1 MPEFTLG
8 QKVIGGPRLH
18 RKHKRGRRKE
28 WVTYDFDKKLIEGIF
43 IGFRTYA
50 NGVTDYMDEDGT
62 VFIPDEHFRVALI
75 VPHTRAKPVPVMYDT
90 VKTSPSEIGKE
101 NENV

>member
-18 RKHKRGRRKE
+18 RKHKRDRRKE
-28 WVTYDFDKKLIEGIF
+28 WVIYDFDKKLIEGIF

-50 NGVTDYMDEDGT
+50 NGVADYVEDVGT
-62 VFIPDEHFRVALI
+62 IFIPDERFRVALI
-75 VPHTRAKPVPVMYDT
+75 VPHTRANPVPVMYET
-90 VKTSPSEIGKE
+90 VKTSVCNTGKE
-101 NENV
+101 K